1 MSGID
6 NIVQKIN
13 EDNQQKIKQLQENT
27 AIQIEEINALEDKK
41 AQDAI
46 DKLTIDTD
54 KKIAEIERNA
64 KSSAEMANR
73 QELLTVR
80 QEMLS
85 VAFDNALET
94 MKTMDDSKKKA
105 YVKAMILEAASGD
118 EQIVAYS
125 ADSIF
130 NDSFLGEINSALV
143 AAGKKGNMSYALT
156 ADKIDGVILKNGGM
170 EINLTYEAIIK
181 QIKGEID
188 FEVSKILFEV

>member
-80 QEMLS
+80 QGMLS

-118 EQIVAYS
+118 EQIVACS
-125 ADSIF
+125 SDSIF
-130 NDSFLGEINSALV
+130 NDSFLSEINSALV
-143 AAGKKGNMSYALT
+143 AAGKSGNMTYDLT

>member
-80 QEMLS
+80 QGMLS

-105 YVKAMILEAASGD
+105 HVKAMILEAASGD
-118 EQIVAYS
+118 EQIVACS
-125 ADSIF
+125 SDSIF
-130 NDSFLGEINSALV
+130 NDSFLSEINSALV
-143 AAGKKGNMSYALT
+143 AAGKSGNMTYDLT

>member
-80 QEMLS
+80 QGMLS

-118 EQIVAYS
+118 EQIVACS
-125 ADSIF
+125 SDSIF
-130 NDSFLGEINSALV
+130 NDSFLSEINSALV
-143 AAGKKGNMSYALT
+143 AAGKSGNITYDLT